1 MSNGEIWE
9 NLPDEVSADGDGN
22 DDDDD
27 DDVDDGDDDDDDDDD
42 DVDDG
47 DLISYRSASKLSH
60 LSQI

>member
-9 NLPDEVSADGDGN
+9 NLPDEVSADGDCN
-22 DDDDD
+22 
-27 DDVDDGDDDDDDDDD
+27 DDDDDD

-60 LSQI
+60 LVQI